1 MGRKLSIGVF
11 VRGNINSY
19 KISIYIIWVS
29 AKDNTDFVIA
39 HGTRSSCK
47 FPYIFDVNSICRQG
61 RIDVVKM
68 EQNKTSTIY
77 LCCLTRTFI
86 S

>member
-19 KISIYIIWVS
+19 IISIYIIWVS

-39 HGTRSSCK
+39 HGTRSSP
-47 FPYIFDVNSICRQG
+47 PYIYISIYIRC
-61 RIDVVKM
+61 
-68 EQNKTSTIY
+68 
-77 LCCLTRTFI
+77 
-86 S
+86 